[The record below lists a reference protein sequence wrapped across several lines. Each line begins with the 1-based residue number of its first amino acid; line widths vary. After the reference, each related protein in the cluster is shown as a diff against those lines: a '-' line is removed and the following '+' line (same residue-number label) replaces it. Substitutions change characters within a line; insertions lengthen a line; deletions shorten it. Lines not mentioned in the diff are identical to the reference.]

1 MFIMYVNESIEST
14 HRECVLFQ
22 GSNFVA
28 LSKNNISPAA
38 PDLELILFLLWYWPI
53 MNTHTKQ
60 QDKVFETDFIDS
72 QKSDPICAPFGTKSY
87 IILNMLIIY
96 YFVVCIIHVTL
107 TL

>member
-14 HRECVLFQ
+14 HRERVHFQ

-38 PDLELILFLLWYWPI
+38 PDLELILFPLWYWPI

-60 QDKVFETDFIDS
+60 QDTVFETDFIDN

-87 IILNMLIIY
+87 IILNMLSIY